1 MKLEP
6 QPYQQ
11 PHVMSQRRLKYKL
24 DLSIAALSMLFITT
38 NFLEVCYYSLSIFLQ
53 AAMFYETRDTGAFLI
68 LLLRGLLMVYTFT
81 GCVLILLS
89 TKANLIELYKK
100 KKIYSYKGIREGGQL
115 KIMLFEMAIFSVHPI
130 ILLNFEFSVAQR
142 GIKSFYNFDQ
152 ITSVFAVLKVY
163 FIIKVLPEIT

>member
-1 MKLEP
+1 
-6 QPYQQ
+6 
-11 PHVMSQRRLKYKL
+11 
-24 DLSIAALSMLFITT
+24 
-38 NFLEVCYYSLSIFLQ
+38 
-53 AAMFYETRDTGAFLI
+53 MFYETRDTGAFLI

-130 ILLNFEFSVAQR
+130 ILLNFEFSVA
-142 GIKSFYNFDQ
+142 
-152 ITSVFAVLKVY
+152 
-163 FIIKVLPEIT
+163 